1 MKITIDDTEHEVNE
15 EDQETMN
22 IVNLITLG
30 NNSLQL
36 IDHIHKCVSSVQ
48 QAKVSELKSKLTKE
62 D

>member
-1 MKITIDDTEHEVNE
+1 MKITIDDTEYEVNE
-15 EDQETMN
+15 EDQEAMN

-48 QAKVSELKSKLTKE
+48 QAKVLELKSKLTKE

>member
-1 MKITIDDTEHEVNE
+1 MKITIDDTEYEVNE
-15 EDQETMN
+15 EDQEAMN
-22 IVNLITLG
+22 IVNLVALG

-48 QAKVSELKSKLTKE
+48 QAKVAELKTNLSQE